1 MNNFRPETWAEYFG
15 QKKIIQNLK
24 VFVNS
29 AIKQKKVLDH
39 IVISGSSGMG
49 KTSLAFLLAKILKVK
64 MHYLNGP
71 SLQKQSDL
79 VSVLSFIKENDILF
93 IDEVHALSKELLE
106 VLYPILE
113 DGKLNVII
121 GKEYNSKIINLKIPD
136 FTLIVATTE
145 ISRLADPFLNRFP
158 IKFELDNYNLNEIE
172 DLIMI
177 NAQKLNLNF
186 APSCSKILANHSRST
201 PRIAI
206 NLLKRIHDFVI
217 NDDKDLVDEKY
228 LHDILHRMEIYP
240 KGLILND
247 IKYLNYLNSH
257 KILGLNNMSQY
268 LNLNQDHILH
278 FIEPLLIRN
287 SFIIR
292 TPKGRVI
299 TEQGIEYIK
308 NISYL
313 K

>member
-1 MNNFRPETWAEYFG
+1 MNNFRPETWDEYFG

-29 AIKQKKVLDH
+29 AVKRDRTLDH
-39 IVISGSSGMG
+39 IVISGPSGMG
-49 KTSLAFLLAKILKVK
+49 KTSLAFLLSKILKVK
-64 MHYLNGP
+64 LHYLNGP

-79 VSVLSFIKENDILF
+79 VSVLSFIKENDLVF
-93 IDEVHALSKELLE
+93 IDEIHALSKELLE
-106 VLYPILE
+106 VLYPVLE
-113 DGKLNVII
+113 DGKMNIII
-121 GKEYNSKIINLKIPD
+121 GKEYNSKIINLKIPN

-145 ISRLADPFLNRFP
+145 ISKLADPFLNRFP
-158 IKFELDNYNLNEIE
+158 IRFELDNYSSEEIK
-172 DLIMI
+172 DLLLI
-177 NAQKLNLNF
+177 NAQKLNLELNVGC
-186 APSCSKILANHSRST
+186 AHILANHSRNT

-217 NDDKDLVDEKY
+217 NDNVQLLDAKY
-228 LHDILHRMEIYP
+228 LKEILHKMEIYP
-240 KGLILND
+240 RGLILND
-247 IKYLNYLNSH
+247 IKYLHYLYAH
-257 KILGLNNMSQY
+257 KVLGLNNLSQY
-268 LNLNQDHILH
+268 LNLNQDHVLH

-308 NISYL
+308 NISQ
-313 K
+313 